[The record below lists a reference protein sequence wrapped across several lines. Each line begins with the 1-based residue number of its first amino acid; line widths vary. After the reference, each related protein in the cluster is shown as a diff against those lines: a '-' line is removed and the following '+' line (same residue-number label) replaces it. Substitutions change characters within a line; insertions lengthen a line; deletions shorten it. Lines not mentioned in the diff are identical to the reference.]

1 MAAQLCYAEAPK
13 RQISETALRRAKIRL
28 AILHHEPRD
37 LLGLYLPRT
46 WELPHGGDSATDNT
60 RVLLD
65 TGTVDEHGN
74 PKDRRDKDLQQ
85 PDPLSKSLD
94 SGTVD
99 KCLKPNC

>member
-1 MAAQLCYAEAPK
+1 MAAHLCYAEATK
-13 RQISETALRRAKIRL
+13 RQISETSLRRAKIRL
-28 AILHHEPRD
+28 GIIHHEPRD

-46 WELPHGGDSATDNT
+46 WELPHGQESVSDNT
-60 RVLLD
+60 GVLLD

-99 KCLKPNC
+99 ECHNPNL